1 MREILLTLLIGIV
14 AGAIDI
20 APMIK
25 MKLDMY
31 AISSAFIF
39 YFVMPFIVFNTDLFG
54 IAWWLKG
61 GIITLVLSVPT
72 LILISKADKKAIIP
86 ISSMAVILG
95 TVIGI
100 AGYWLGIVK

>member
-1 MREILLTLLIGIV
+1 MKGILLTVLIGCI
-14 AGAIDI
+14 AGIIDI
-20 APMIK
+20 LPMIK

-39 YFVMPFIVFNTDLFG
+39 YFIMPFIIFNSELFG

-61 GIITLVLSVPT
+61 GIITLALSVPT
-72 LILISKADKKAIIP
+72 IIIISKADKKSILP
-86 ISSMAVILG
+86 ISIMAVVLG

-100 AGYWLGIVK
+100 SGYCLGFM